1 VLDEVRQ
8 VLQPLVM
15 LRIVDDR
22 AIFTELKPPPFD
34 LVGAGDVSTTLL
46 LDAPHVRRRAYS
58 RASSNVANPPTVCF
72 DSFSGALNISTT
84 RTESVIAA
92 LAPVFQG

>member
-1 VLDEVRQ
+1 
-8 VLQPLVM
+8 M

-22 AIFTELKPPPFD
+22 AIFTGLKPPPFD

-46 LDAPHVRRRAYS
+46 LDGPPRPAP
-58 RASSNVANPPTVCF
+58 RASSSVANPPTVCF

-84 RTESVIAA
+84 RTE
-92 LAPVFQG
+92 